1 MKISSAATPHLK
13 YRPDIDGLRAI
24 AIISVLI
31 FHAFPSSLPG
41 GFIGVDIFFVISG
54 YLIATIIFRELRSGT
69 FSFLDFY
76 RRRISRIFPA
86 LILVLGTCYIVGW
99 FTLIAPDFKVL
110 GKHIAGGFGFVQNL
124 VLYKEDGY
132 FDAASES
139 KFLLHLW
146 SLGVEEQFY
155 IFFPLGAWLIWQRP
169 KFIFPVIA
177 LAMLASLFGDVRML
191 SISHSAAFYMPQF
204 RFWEILLGSM
214 LAHRGI
220 FPGAFEERLKN
231 SKALCNSLSAVGI
244 ALLIASLILINPV
257 RNFPGFWALLPVS
270 GALLVIMAGSQAWLN
285 QRLLAN
291 RLMVWIGLI
300 SYPLY
305 LWHWVIFTY
314 IRLVNAQELTPYY
327 GLIAISLSVLFAF
340 LTYKLVELPLRR
352 LKLPVSK
359 PGVYVLLGVAFAS
372 AGLVTFYQNGIPS
385 RPGTDIYA
393 RSEYAQYFVNS
404 LPEWEYATKHHL
416 SEAYRSECDFFDI
429 YSYRF
434 RKSTMEP
441 RKEISA
447 DCYTP
452 KTGTKIMLW
461 GDSHAQ
467 QYNYGLSHI
476 LPASISILQV
486 ASSGC
491 EANFPAIPAGSR
503 KYCDRSNT
511 VALEVMEKEKPNIL
525 IIAQSEGH
533 DTINDLVKLTARAKL
548 LGVKDVIVI
557 GPVPHYAPSLY
568 QVISNKY
575 WVKTPRRITDNLIPS
590 SLQTEKLLSA
600 RYKAGAGGFDYLSA
614 MNVFCDH
621 DGCMTYLGTDRKTGL
636 VTYDYGHLVPEASL
650 YFAKTAL
657 APLILKHLA
666 MQSTAVRYVSH

>member
-1 MKISSAATPHLK
+1 VKISGAATPHLK

-31 FHAFPSSLPG
+31 FHAFPLALPG

-69 FSFLDFY
+69 FNFLEFY

-86 LILVLGTCYIVGW
+86 LILVLATCYIVGW
-99 FTLIAPDFKVL
+99 FTLIAPDFKTL

-124 VLYKEDGY
+124 ILYKEDGY

-155 IFFPLGAWLIWQRP
+155 IFFPLGTWLVWKRP
-169 KFIFPVIA
+169 KFIFPVIT
-177 LAMLASLFGDVRML
+177 LAMLVSLFSGVRML

-204 RFWEILLGSM
+204 RFWEILFGSM
-214 LAHRGI
+214 LAHRGV
-220 FPGAFEERLKN
+220 FPGSFEKIVESSKN
-231 SKALCNSLSAVGI
+231 LSNLLSLVGI
-244 ALLIASLILINPV
+244 ALLITSLVLINPI

-270 GALLVIMAGSQAWLN
+270 GALLVIMAGSKAWLN
-285 QRLLAN
+285 QYILAN
-291 RLMVWIGLI
+291 RVMVWIGLI

-314 IRLVNAQELTPYY
+314 IRLVNAQELTLYY
-327 GLIAISLSVLFAF
+327 GLVAILISVMFSF

-352 LKLPVSK
+352 LKTSVSK
-359 PGVYVLLGVAFAS
+359 TGAYVLLGLALAS
-372 AGLVTFYQNGIPS
+372 TGLMTFFGNGIPS
-385 RPGTDIYA
+385 RPGTDIYS
-393 RSEYAQYFVNS
+393 RSEYAQYFVNT
-404 LPEWEYATKHHL
+404 LPEWEFATKHHL
-416 SEAYRSECDFFDI
+416 AEAYRSECDFFDI

-434 RKSTMEP
+434 QKSTMEP
-441 RKEISA
+441 RKEISV

-476 LPASISILQV
+476 LPASISVLQV

-491 EANFPAIPAGSR
+491 EANFPNKPASSR
-503 KYCDRSNT
+503 KYCDYSNT

-533 DTINDLVKLTARAKL
+533 DTINDLAKLTARAKS
-548 LGVKDVIVI
+548 LGVQDVIVI
-557 GPVPHYAPSLY
+557 GPVPHYAPYLY

-575 WVKTPRRITDNLIPS
+575 WSSTPKRIMDNIVLSSVQTD
-590 SLQTEKLLSA
+590 KLLSA
-600 RYKAGAGGFDYLSA
+600 RYKSGAGGFDYLSA
-614 MNVFCDH
+614 MNVFCNH
-621 DGCMTYLGTDRKTGL
+621 DGCMTYLGSDRKTGL

-657 APLILKHLA
+657 APLIMKHLA
-666 MQSTAVRYVSH
+666 TQSAAIRYAKH